1 MSPVTASWDLGPVLL
16 STNSGRR
23 LAARLARTGWLLCI
37 LLLGAGCQFT
47 SRQARTQPLE
57 LDFAQVLPAG
67 WQAVGTWQEVNIDA
81 DDSVE
86 YLLFFSFDQ
95 GQVGAAIFDTQI
107 ASDMVGMVDL
117 SAAPAETPAVALQS
131 VPLQPLGSF
140 RPYRLLPSNWSYVYG
155 GASGQGVVALPKDRE
170 RVLAVQI
177 GSGGVQ
183 GETADGA
190 APDQPQAELLIR
202 GGDTHLTFVWWRDA
216 MYGYGVTQ
224 LAAEGGFRGVDWEAW
239 SREPAPITE
248 IAGLYP
254 LTDYRARSLLCRET
268 LYRRIPAEAAAS
280 EETASEAMRD
290 EAAGLPVIAFREQDR
305 GIKFCREPAPAHPYY
320 PEGAALAYLSL
331 AAVENPSA
339 DQEKALEE
347 LLTPDADA
355 GQIAADAGIALL
367 PNERV
372 EDIATHPTVP
382 ALPANLHSGVF
393 APTTVVCVEL
403 AQQADPKFRRWVVLT
418 LRYQPPDLER
428 GLPERWTVSG
438 AAQAPSPAALPP
450 ATSYCES
457 ILTEP

>member
-117 SAAPAETPAVALQS
+117 SAAPAETPAMALQS

-183 GETADGA
+183 GETA
-190 APDQPQAELLIR
+190 R
-202 GGDTHLTFVWWRDA
+202 WT
-216 MYGYGVTQ
+216 
-224 LAAEGGFRGVDWEAW
+224 
-239 SREPAPITE
+239 
-248 IAGLYP
+248 
-254 LTDYRARSLLCRET
+254 
-268 LYRRIPAEAAAS
+268 RRIS
-280 EETASEAMRD
+280 
-290 EAAGLPVIAFREQDR
+290 
-305 GIKFCREPAPAHPYY
+305 
-320 PEGAALAYLSL
+320 
-331 AAVENPSA
+331 
-339 DQEKALEE
+339 
-347 LLTPDADA
+347 
-355 GQIAADAGIALL
+355 
-367 PNERV
+367 
-372 EDIATHPTVP
+372 
-382 ALPANLHSGVF
+382 
-393 APTTVVCVEL
+393 
-403 AQQADPKFRRWVVLT
+403 RR
-418 LRYQPPDLER
+418 R
-428 GLPERWTVSG
+428 S
-438 AAQAPSPAALPP
+438 
-450 ATSYCES
+450 C
-457 ILTEP
+457 